1 MSLKR
6 AVHEFTKGLIAEN
19 PVLGLMLGLCS
30 ALAVST
36 EVMNA
41 LGMGAAM
48 TFVLL
53 GSNTLISLLR
63 NSIPAKIRL
72 PVFIVVIA
80 SFTTI
85 VDLLMNAFTPD
96 IHRSLGIFIPLIVV
110 NCIIIARAEAFA
122 VKNTVGLSIIDAI
135 GMGVGYTL
143 VLTVIATIREILGSG
158 TFLGTPLFDIPYIGF
173 LLSHLKLFLT
183 SLNLWGIRFFEHFD
197 SNVLVMLLPPGAF
210 ITIGLLMAG
219 MRGLRRE

>member
-1 MSLKR
+1 MSFKR
-6 AVHEFTKGLIAEN
+6 AINEFTKGLIVEN

-36 EVMNA
+36 EVKNA

-53 GSNTLISLLR
+53 GSNILISMLR
-63 NSIPAKIRL
+63 NSIPSKIRL

-122 VKNTVGLSIIDAI
+122 VKNSIGLSIVDAL
-135 GMGVGYTL
+135 GMGAGYTL
-143 VLTVIATIREILGSG
+143 VLVIIATIREILGSG
-158 TFLGTPLFDIPYIGF
+158 SFLGIHLFN
-173 LLSHLKLFLT
+173 T
-183 SLNLWGIRFFEHFD
+183 T
-197 SNVLVMLLPPGAF
+197 VLVMLLPPGAF

-219 MRGLRRE
+219 MRGLRHE

>member
-1 MSLKR
+1 MSFKR
-6 AVHEFTKGLIAEN
+6 AINEFTKGLIVEN

-36 EVMNA
+36 EVINA

-53 GSNTLISLLR
+53 GSNILVSMLR
-63 NSIPAKIRL
+63 NSIPSKIRL

-122 VKNTVGLSIIDAI
+122 VKNSVGLSIVDAL
-135 GMGVGYTL
+135 GMGAGYTL
-143 VLTVIATIREILGSG
+143 VLVVIATIREILGSG
-158 TFLGTPLFDIPYIGF
+158 SFLGIHLFDTTI
-173 LLSHLKLFLT
+173 
-183 SLNLWGIRFFEHFD
+183 
-197 SNVLVMLLPPGAF
+197 LVMLLPPGAF

-219 MRGLRRE
+219 MRGLRHE